1 MPVTVSVLPWWE
13 SSYMKF
19 IQGWMC
25 CIWESE
31 WEFRKDKTMRIPV
44 PVCHVDEKADEVYS
58 WTTRR
63 VLFRQWQSACCPT
76 VQPKTV
82 IIVWLCNQ
90 ATVITGINR
99 WLTENKN
106 KKQSPTVRQLYHE
119 DGLPDRQVYMP
130 WAVGQCFML
139 NLVDSNIS
147 ILWSVWYVSGPHWF
161 CCVVLHCNSIIGRFR
176 QGC

>member
-31 WEFRKDKTMRIPV
+31 WEFRKDKTMQIPV

-106 KKQSPTVRQLYHE
+106 KKQSPTQSGNFTMKMGCLTARSAC
-119 DGLPDRQVYMP
+119 P
-130 WAVGQCFML
+130 GQSGSASCQTL
-139 NLVDSNIS
+139 WIVILVCCE
-147 ILWSVWYVSGPHWF
+147 VSDMF
-161 CCVVLHCNSIIGRFR
+161 
-176 QGC
+176 